1 MKQHG
6 RCVLPA
12 DETGRVLDRLT
23 ALEKVISPTDIRQAL
38 VDTGRVNP
46 RACKLTHEVMMWVV
60 LAMGIFTNL
69 PIRQVFKQARRL
81 RVPADTPC
89 RSALCVARQRL
100 GVEPVQQLFERT
112 VRPLA
117 TPETPGAFYYGMRL
131 VAVDGTLLDV
141 PDTSA
146 NDASFGRPTSG
157 KRGDGAFPQVRKLSL
172 VEVGT
177 HVEFALCTASYRTG
191 ERTMFP
197 RLLPHLRA
205 GMLLLCDR
213 GFFSYKLWKSVVP
226 RGVHVLARLSKGM
239 VLEKIEQLSDG
250 SYLAKIYANSYDRKK
265 DRRGIVVRVIKY
277 TLNDSQRVGHQEEHT
292 LLTDLLDETKYP
304 AWELIP
310 GYHWRWEHELVYAEQ
325 KTYQDPPRASKPTH
339 LRSETPTGVLQEIYA
354 LSLAHFAIRSLMFQA
369 AKRAG
374 LDTDRLSFTGSFQ
387 ILKCR
392 LPECDSQTRQ
402 SFEAWCEGLLDEM
415 SHEQIEPRRNRI
427 NPRVIKRKMKN
438 WLKKRPEHRHLPPL
452 KKTFMESVVMTIST
466 VLTLVRFTLC
476 L

>member
-1 MKQHG
+1 
-6 RCVLPA
+6 
-12 DETGRVLDRLT
+12 
-23 ALEKVISPTDIRQAL
+23 
-38 VDTGRVNP
+38 
-46 RACKLTHEVMMWVV
+46 MMWVV
-60 LAMGIFTNL
+60 LAMGIFTDL

-81 RVPADTPC
+81 RADEQTPC

-100 GVEPVQQLFERT
+100 GVESVRRLFERT

-117 TPETPGAFYYGMRL
+117 TPETPGAFYGGLRL

-141 PDTSA
+141 PDTPA
-146 NDASFGRPTSG
+146 NDAFFARPTSG

-191 ERTMFP
+191 ERTMFSQ
-197 RLLPHLRA
+197 LLRHLRA

-213 GFFSYKLWKSVVP
+213 GFFSYKLWKNVVS
-226 RGVHVLARLSKGM
+226 RGVHLLARLSKGM
-239 VLEKIEQLSDG
+239 VLQPIKQLSDG

-277 TLNDSQRVGHQEEHT
+277 TLNDPQRAGHQEEHT
-292 LLTDLLDETKYP
+292 LLTDLLDESNYP

-339 LRSETPTGVLQEIYA
+339 LRSETPMGVLQEIYA
-354 LSLAHFAIRSLMFQA
+354 LSLAHFVIRSLMFQA
-369 AKRAG
+369 AERAS
-374 LDTDRLSFTGSFQ
+374 LDTDRLSFSGCLQ
-387 ILKCR
+387 ILQCR
-392 LPECDSQTRQ
+392 LPECDSRTPQ

-415 SHEQIEPRRNRI
+415 RRERIEPRRNRI

-438 WLKKRPEHRHLPPL
+438 WLKKQPEHRHLPPL
-452 KKTFMESVVMTIST
+452 TKTFMESVVMTI
-466 VLTLVRFTLC
+466 
-476 L
+476 